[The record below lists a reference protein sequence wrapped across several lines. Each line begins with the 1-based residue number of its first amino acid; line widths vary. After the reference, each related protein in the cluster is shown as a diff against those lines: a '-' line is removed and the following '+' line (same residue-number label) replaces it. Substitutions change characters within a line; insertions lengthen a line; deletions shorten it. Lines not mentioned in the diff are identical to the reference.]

1 MRILIISYFFP
12 PYNTIGAVRV
22 GKLAKYWHE
31 RGHEVR
37 VISAE
42 NQLEPQTLNLGIP
55 EEQVTYSKWANLN
68 FWVRLLSKE
77 KGDALSS
84 ATTDER
90 QGLLS
95 KLAAL
100 YRAMVNFPDGKIGW
114 YPYALGAGNKLLE
127 SWKPD
132 FIYASAHPLTALL
145 IAERLASRHRIP
157 WFAELRDLWT
167 QNHYYTYGFPR
178 RNLETWLERRTL
190 TQTSGLITVSE
201 PLADDLRIFGVPT
214 KTVLNGFDLEDYP
227 KQTALPNPKLQ
238 IIYTGIIYAGKRDPT
253 PLFQALRQMGEAAKQ
268 VEVHFYGRKLAM
280 VEAMAKAQG
289 VEGSVRV
296 HEAVPYQ
303 ESLRLQKSAD
313 ALLLLTWDHPSENG
327 VYTGKLFEYIGAS
340 RPILALG
347 SQDSVAAR
355 LIQNRGLGLTAI
367 NPTQIAQWLTQQLEH
382 KRKGGIPDLPASAQQ
397 GLSRVEQFE
406 RLDGFIAQQLGAKR

>member
-1 MRILIISYFFP
+1 MRILILSYFFP

-42 NQLEPQTLNLGIP
+42 NQLEPQTLALGIP
-55 EEQVTYSKWANLN
+55 QQQVTYCKWANLN
-68 FWVRLLSKE
+68 FWVRLLSRE

-95 KLAAL
+95 KLATL
-100 YRAMVNFPDGKIGW
+100 YRATVNFPDGKIGW
-114 YPYALGAGNKLLE
+114 YPYALDASNKLLE
-127 SWKPD
+127 GWKPD
-132 FIYASAHPLTALL
+132 VIYASAHPLTTLL
-145 IAERLASRHRIP
+145 VAERLASRHRIP

-178 RNLETWLERRTL
+178 RDLETRLERRTL
-190 TQTSGLITVSE
+190 SQASGLITVSE
-201 PLADDLRIFGVPT
+201 PLADSLRTFGLPT
-214 KTVLNGFDLEDYP
+214 ETILNGFDLEDYP
-227 KQTALPNPKLQ
+227 KQTTPPNPKLQ

-253 PLFQALRQMGEAAKQ
+253 PLFQALRQMGEQANEIEA
-268 VEVHFYGRKLAM
+268 HFYGRKLAM
-280 VEAMAKAQG
+280 VEALAKAQG
-289 VEGSVRV
+289 VAGSVHV

-340 RPILALG
+340 RPILTLG

-355 LIQNRGLGLTAI
+355 LILSRGLGLTTT
-367 NPTQIAQWLTQQLEH
+367 NPAQIAQWLTQLLEQ
-382 KRKGGIPDLPASAQQ
+382 KRSGGIPDLPASAQK

-406 RLDGFIAQQLGAKR
+406 RLDGFIAQQLGAKG